1 MEPKLGLIII
11 LMGVVVL
18 FFIIL
23 YLFSAYLKANKL
35 LVKEPTQNGFITHIY
50 SMIEK
55 KDKKTGIITWESMN
69 RKIRIPEPPSESTN
83 IMKKGKKYS
92 QVYRLSEDEY
102 IFAKDDGVD
111 VKSKKALG
119 FTPFSVVQRQVIV
132 SQFAKA
138 EEMRHKSWIKE
149 NIVPAASIL
158 AMVIM
163 VSMLFI
169 FWGDIAKPALDS
181 HGLAL
186 KTQEQ
191 NIKIL
196 QSLGIKTSGIA
207 QTIDGAETTET
218 IFITDTEDPPS
229 GE

>member
-1 MEPKLGLIII
+1 MEPILGMIVI
-11 LMGVVVL
+11 LMGVVV

-23 YLFSAYLKANKL
+23 YFISALMKAHKL

-50 SMIEK
+50 SMIER

-83 IMKKGKKYS
+83 IMKKGRKYS

-111 VKSKKALG
+111 IKAKKALG

-158 AMVIM
+158 AMVII

-181 HGLAL
+181 HRLAL
-186 KTQEQ
+186 QTQEQ

-196 QSLGIKTSGIA
+196 NQLGIKTGEIA
-207 QTIDGAETTET
+207 QTIDGTESES
-218 IFITDTEDPPS
+218 IFITDTEDPPN